1 MFFHRLA
8 RRVAAPPLG
17 LLGLVLSLAA
27 WLVVALYVAP
37 VLLFA
42 RAYWPPRLSGLPF
55 DLGWLVAWTL
65 GQAVASASL
74 AVAIGWPL
82 GIASGF
88 YGCRAARTAVVLG
101 LAPFMSPVVVAALGL
116 RVLYSGT
123 PLGFLAWG
131 WSGVV
136 ALNSYFNI
144 GLAAS
149 LVDAAARGVE
159 ESVLEHARLLG
170 LRGPSLWRRLLLP
183 STARAAAAAWGLAFL
198 YSATSASPLVVAGA
212 AYRYYTVEAML
223 YSLYTGFPS
232 LRGAV
237 AALALA
243 ELVAAALF
251 AAALLAYTRRLVP
264 APVTARPRGLP
275 LHGAW
280 RLLAATYA
288 VAVTVYLYAPLAAL
302 AAEAA
307 SASPGFLAE
316 LASGM
321 GPGLLRATVNS
332 IVYASATV
340 AAAVPLGLA
349 VAESR
354 SLSVAAL
361 SAVAVAPVAYGV
373 SATIEYFEPLS
384 RLLGPAGASVALI
397 LLAHLA
403 AALPLA
409 SRALDEAR
417 ERLGR
422 AVREHMLLTGIRGA
436 GYMRHLL
443 AAQAAAAAAAA
454 GLAAA
459 ASLGEFGASIVV
471 SVPETWSL
479 TVLVYNL
486 LEAGRALPEAC
497 LAALILEALSLSS
510 ITVAYVAAQRLAR
523 RGSEPPRP

>member
-55 DLGWLVAWTL
+55 DLGWLVTWTL

-275 LHGAW
+275 LHGA
-280 RLLAATYA
+280 
-288 VAVTVYLYAPLAAL
+288 
-302 AAEAA
+302 
-307 SASPGFLAE
+307 
-316 LASGM
+316 
-321 GPGLLRATVNS
+321 
-332 IVYASATV
+332 
-340 AAAVPLGLA
+340 
-349 VAESR
+349 
-354 SLSVAAL
+354 
-361 SAVAVAPVAYGV
+361 
-373 SATIEYFEPLS
+373 
-384 RLLGPAGASVALI
+384 
-397 LLAHLA
+397 
-403 AALPLA
+403 
-409 SRALDEAR
+409 
-417 ERLGR
+417 
-422 AVREHMLLTGIRGA
+422 
-436 GYMRHLL
+436 
-443 AAQAAAAAAAA
+443 
-454 GLAAA
+454 
-459 ASLGEFGASIVV
+459 
-471 SVPETWSL
+471 
-479 TVLVYNL
+479 
-486 LEAGRALPEAC
+486 
-497 LAALILEALSLSS
+497 
-510 ITVAYVAAQRLAR
+510 
-523 RGSEPPRP
+523 